1 MKKYKIAL
9 IVLLSL
15 GALFWCAMLLKGVNV
30 AVMNPKGLIASKQRD
45 LIITA
50 TLLML
55 IVVIPVFLLTIF
67 ISWKYRAGNKE
78 AKYSPDW
85 DHNSKAEMVWWGFP
99 LIIIL
104 VLSIVTWKWTHDL
117 DPFKPIQSD
126 AKPMTVQVVA
136 LRWKWLFIYPEHGIA
151 SVNFVQFPE
160 QVPIKFEITSDAPM
174 NSFWI
179 PQLGGQI
186 YAMPGMMSQL
196 NLIAD
201 EQGIFSGS
209 SANLSGKGFAGMRFV
224 AKASSQAEFDKW
236 VVSVQGSSQSLN
248 REEYKRLA
256 EPSEYNQPAF
266 YLLQDDGLFNWSIM
280 KYTMPTEVR

>member
-9 IVLLSL
+9 IVLLSI
-15 GALFWCAMLLKGVNV
+15 GALVWCAMLLKGVNV

-55 IVVIPVFLLTIF
+55 VVVIPVFLLTIF
-67 ISWKYRAGNKE
+67 ISWKFRSGNKE

-99 LIIIL
+99 LVIIL
-104 VLSIVTWKWTHDL
+104 VLSAVTWKWTHDL
-117 DPFKPIQSD
+117 DPFKPIESN
-126 AKPMTVQVVA
+126 AKPMTVQVIA
-136 LRWKWLFIYPEHGIA
+136 LRWKWLFIYPEQGIA

-160 QVPIKFEITSDAPM
+160 QVPIKFVITSDAPM

-186 YAMPGMMSQL
+186 YAMPGMVSQIH
-196 NLIAD
+196 LIAD
-201 EQGIFSGS
+201 EQGLFSGS

-224 AKASSQAEFDKW
+224 AKATSQAEFDQW
-236 VVSVQGSSQSLN
+236 VVSMQGSSQSLN
-248 REEYKRLA
+248 REEYMRLSQ
-256 EPSEYNQPAF
+256 PSEYNQPAF
-266 YLLQDDGLFNWSIM
+266 YLLQDDGLFNWSVM
-280 KYTMPTEVR
+280 KYTMPTEVQ

>member
-1 MKKYKIAL
+1 MKKYKVAL
-9 IVLLSL
+9 IILLSL
-15 GALFWCAMLLKGVNV
+15 GALFWCAMLLKGINV

-67 ISWKYRAGNKE
+67 ISWKYRSGNKE

-99 LIIIL
+99 LVIIL

-117 DPFKPIQSD
+117 DPFKPIQSN
-126 AKPMTVQVVA
+126 AKPMTVQVIA
-136 LRWKWLFIYPEHGIA
+136 LRWKWLFIYPEQGIA

-209 SANLSGKGFAGMRFV
+209 SANLSGKGFAGMRFI

-256 EPSEYNQPAF
+256 EPSEYNQAAF

>member
-9 IVLLSL
+9 IILLSI

-67 ISWKYRAGNKE
+67 ISWKYRSGNKD
-78 AKYSPDW
+78 AKYTPDW
-85 DHNSKAEMVWWGFP
+85 DHSSKAEMVWWGFP
-99 LIIIL
+99 LVIIL
-104 VLSIVTWKWTHDL
+104 TLSVITWKWTHDL
-117 DPFKPIQSD
+117 DPFKPIESN
-126 AKPMTVQVVA
+126 AKTMTVQVIA
-136 LRWKWLFIYPEHGIA
+136 LRWKWLFIYPEQGIA

-186 YAMPGMMSQL
+186 YAMPGMMSQI

-201 EQGIFSGS
+201 ERGVFSGS

-224 AKASSQAEFDKW
+224 AKASSQAEFDQW

-256 EPSEYNQPAF
+256 QPSEYDQPAF

-280 KYTMPTEVR
+280 KYTMPTEVQ